1 MQIDPHADRSML
13 TALRAAP
20 RGAGNRPGERTGGR
34 RPWLQLL
41 SGVLGLAGPAAEL
54 LRHSE
59 RPWASATFSGTRHV
73 IALQFAGDEG
83 IASAEAFMEALP
95 DHEFALSRH
104 VVIEA
109 AIRSVEQEMMPQ
121 ARLTLEAEFLL
132 LEDA

>member
-1 MQIDPHADRSML
+1 MTDNTQPLALMLADEL
-13 TALRAAP
+13 CEAIAEYPEPT
-20 RGAGNRPGERTGGR
+20 
-34 RPWLQLL
+34 
-41 SGVLGLAGPAAEL
+41 VLEAQAAAEL

>member
-1 MQIDPHADRSML
+1 MQIDPNADRSML

-20 RGAGNRPGERTGGR
+20 GGTGSRPGGR

-41 SGVLGLAGPAAEL
+41 SGVLGLAGPEAEL

-59 RPWASATFSGTRHV
+59 RPWASATFAGTRHV
-73 IALQFAGDEG
+73 IALQFSGDDG

-95 DHEFALSRH
+95 EHEFALSRH

-109 AIRSVEQEMMPQ
+109 AIRSVEQEMIPE